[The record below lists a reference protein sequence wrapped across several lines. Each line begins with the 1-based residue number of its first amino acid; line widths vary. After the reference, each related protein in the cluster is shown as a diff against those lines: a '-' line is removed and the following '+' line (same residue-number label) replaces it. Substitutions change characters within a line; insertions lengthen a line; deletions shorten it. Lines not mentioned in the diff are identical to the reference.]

1 MLPGRIVNLVATFAA
16 YTKYGVLLLYE
27 KTAILSPL
35 KCCDDLGL
43 FMYVPLISSLFSVD
57 PLVGTKIFFFS
68 VVALFFIVTGGSLFF
83 LSRTMLGYG
92 VVACGLYRL
101 MAPLKQLS
109 DVYIAYMVP
118 FLSIPLLLLALEK
131 KHKNLFLIS
140 FFMCGLVGGFSDI
153 IRIYAALPVIVF
165 FLIILVFNSTFVRF
179 KKVIP
184 LAVLLLG
191 YAIPYAHFT
200 YVIHQRDI
208 FLKQHAFGLDEDL
221 ENIHVFWHNMYIGF
235 GFLDNKYGIVWEDS
249 CGEAHARKVIPGV
262 EVGTQAYEST
272 IRDLIVNLIKTD
284 RYFVANVLF
293 AKLGVLLFFFL
304 LYFGFLG
311 LLAAYF
317 VPKVWYVEVAF
328 LCCAGISAAPG
339 LLTLPVTA
347 YFMGFITCTVL
358 YTVYS
363 IVHFLNN
370 NGGRQVQKSFRQCI
384 KTIKS
389 SE

>member
-27 KTAILSPL
+27 KSAILSPL

-43 FMYVPLISSLFSVD
+43 FMYVPLISSLVSVD
-57 PLVGTKIFFFS
+57 PLVGTKIFIFA
-68 VVALFFIVTGGSLFF
+68 VTALFFIVTGGSLFF

-118 FLSIPLLLLALEK
+118 FLSIPLLLLVLEK

-140 FFMCGLVGGFSDI
+140 FFVCGLVSSFSDI
-153 IRIYAALPVIVF
+153 IRIYASFPVIVF
-165 FLIILVFNSTFVRF
+165 FLIVLLFNSTFVRF
-179 KKVIP
+179 RKAIP
-184 LAVLLLG
+184 LAFLLLG
-191 YAIPYAHFT
+191 YAIPYGHFR
-200 YVIHQRDI
+200 YVLHQRDA
-208 FLKQHAFGLDEDL
+208 FLAREGIAKGEVSNA
-221 ENIHVFWHNMYIGF
+221 HVFWHNMYIGL
-235 GFLDNKYGIVWEDS
+235 GFLANKHDIIWNDS
-249 CGEAHARKVIPGV
+249 CGEAHARKIIPGV

-284 RYFVANVLF
+284 RYFIANVLF
-293 AKLGVLLFFFL
+293 AKLGILLFFFL
-304 LYFGFLG
+304 LYWGFLG

-328 LCCAGISAAPG
+328 VCCAGISAAPG

-358 YTVYS
+358 YTIYS
-363 IVHFLNN
+363 ILWFLNN
-370 NGGRQVQKSFRQCI
+370 NGYTQVQKSFRQCI
-384 KTIKS
+384 KIIKNA
-389 SE
+389 E